1 MQTWHIY
8 MVLVCA
14 AAFGLGYIAAWA
26 MDQYRNNR

>member
-14 AAFGLGYIAAWA
+14 AAFGVGYITAWVI
-26 MDQYRNNR
+26 DQYHDR